1 MYSWVT
7 IPSVL
12 KRVNP
17 SIWLTA
23 RAGQSISWNHVAA
36 LDGLLQLHPVNER
49 EREGLGSGNRCGIK
63 NGGITFHSTAGH
75 T

>member
-12 KRVNP
+12 KRVYL

-23 RAGQSISWNHVAA
+23 RAGQSISWTPC
-36 LDGLLQLHPVNER
+36 GTITSCKW
-49 EREGLGSGNRCGIK
+49 EREGGFGAQGTDAEK
-63 NGGITFHSTAGH
+63 NGGDYISQHS
-75 T
+75 